1 MSKYNEELPTRF
13 VEIELGKFMKQNQDV
28 LNTTVGETILIIQA
42 TTNYIDDLLQGM
54 TSKEQRSL
62 VVESTL
68 EHTKKLMLM
77 KVGKYSEEQ
86 KASEENA
93 QSNDGV
99 GQVGKAKR
107 KKKAVQNR
115 KPVRASSAAS

>member
-13 VEIELGKFMKQNQDV
+13 VELELGKFLKQNQDV

-62 VVESTL
+62 VVDSTL

-77 KVGKYSEEQ
+77 KVGKYEEQ
-86 KASEENA
+86 KASETNA
-93 QSNDGV
+93 QSNDGA
-99 GQVGKAKR
+99 GQVGKKTR
-107 KKKAVQNR
+107 KAKAVHNKQSVR
-115 KPVRASSAAS
+115 KSSVTI